1 MRKKILAAIAL
12 LTVYLFA
19 LVITIHSGQAEQAQS
34 ATGST
39 DSQNRGNVQYLTAT
53 CAAVPLNPLPKPS
66 LPPDVIPSQITL
78 ARFRQIS
85 SSTSESIEAGVVQS
99 FEPSSRW
106 SPREEV
112 ALAHFTNYGERY
124 FRDLYGKPLDTDP
137 IVVLH
142 ETVGSAQSVINYF
155 RTPHYRDD
163 DQVSY
168 HAMIRRNGTIVYMVP
183 PDKRAFGAGNSIFK
197 AAGASESVKTNPK
210 FPGSVN
216 NFAYHISLETPSDG
230 MNNYRTHSGY
240 TRAQYDATAWL
251 VAKTG
256 VPNNR
261 ITTHKAVD
269 RSRSRQDP
277 RSFDRQYLLS
287 LLSTYPRVS
296 EIPIKCGAARE

>member
-19 LVITIHSGQAEQAQS
+19 LFITIHSSQAEQAQS
-34 ATGST
+34 ASGST
-39 DSQNRGNVQYLTAT
+39 DSQNRGSVQYLTAT
-53 CAAVPLNPLPKPS
+53 CAAVPPNPPAKPS
-66 LPPDVIPSQITL
+66 LPPDVIPNQITL
-78 ARFRQIS
+78 ARFRQMS
-85 SSTSESIEAGVVQS
+85 SPSPEVETDVAQS
-99 FEPSSRW
+99 FVTSSAW
-106 SPREEV
+106 SPREEI

-124 FRDLYGKPLDTDP
+124 FRDLYGRPLNTDP
-137 IVVLH
+137 IIVLH

-183 PDKRAFGAGNSIFK
+183 PDKRAFGAGNSIFNS
-197 AAGASESVKTNPK
+197 AGLNESVKTNPK

-240 TRAQYDATAWL
+240 TQAQYDSTAWL

-256 VPNNR
+256 VPDNR

-277 RSFDRQYLLS
+277 RSFDRQYFLS